1 MKKSELKQLIKEVIS
16 ESDFYSDMDS
26 AADTMQR
33 QKSAKKEASYSI
45 KKEINGKS
53 INLTLSA
60 EFEDLDQTNKLSSM
74 LERTLEVQMEKLI
87 KAYNLNMKRI

>member
-26 AADTMQR
+26 AADTKQR

>member
-60 EFEDLDQTNKLSSM
+60 EFEDLDQTNRLSSM